1 MIISSA
7 QRRFTIM
14 RLTAFVLDE
23 ITSKATMSA
32 DRQPVRE
39 SIFQVRVHSGTTNS
53 GTVQITGLDI
63 DGNSINETLTFTTA
77 GYKQTSKRYVSIS
90 ADGIVTTGLADEAA
104 VPNIAIKALGPDGSI
119 QNISYIVTKGWPA
132 IMDRS
137 RPSRA
142 DWKGEIPGSMEEE
155 PVFIMLQWTENFF
168 PREGDIFI
176 DDDTAE
182 QFILTGTPLLEGY
195 GRVSHYAI
203 WAQRRQ
209 GSV

>member
-7 QRRFTIM
+7 QRRFTIK
-14 RLTAFVLDE
+14 RLTAFVVDE
-23 ITSKATMSA
+23 IAVKATMSA

-39 SIFQVRVHSGTTNS
+39 SIFQVRVRSGTSNS
-53 GTVQITGLDI
+53 GTVQITGTDAE
-63 DGNSINETLTFTTA
+63 GSAINETLTFTTA
-77 GYKQTSKRYVSIS
+77 GYKQTSKRFVSIS
-90 ADGIVTTGLADEAA
+90 PNGITTTGLADEAT
-104 VPNIAIKALGPDGSI
+104 VPKIAIKALGPDGSI
-119 QNISYIVTKGWPA
+119 QNISYTVTSGWPA

-142 DWKGEIPGSMEEE
+142 DWKGEIPGSTEEE